1 MKLFILLGLAV
12 GAMAQDQ
19 TQSLGITATST
30 PTATVA
36 ITPPSQRP
44 LATCSADP
52 LWRRLRNA
60 QGADPCALA
69 MDLQQMCTTSTFQSS
84 RSRSFSNTFLHFPFS
99 VDPIVALTG
108 GESYTGPQ
116 NVEAATPCICTTVM
130 YNLIAGCAACQ
141 HQLSSKVTRNW
152 VNWKTWST
160 LCPNQASIQDGVW
173 NRSTLYN
180 STIPA
185 WAYVKVFQSDYF
197 ELQQAINIG
206 VSSTATPSSTSTST
220 PTPTPENQTSNNV
233 AVILG
238 AVLGGVGFILLLITV
253 LFCYLRRRQRKW
265 EENEGVN
272 RPDSTFIIS
281 KPTPAGQTLQ
291 KDPASRYG
299 LGGLLSPTD
308 DQFEKPRPIRT
319 ESALPDV
326 LSDEH
331 RQGKP
336 EYAMQAPTPGYANP
350 ASGFGGFPEP
360 QTHSQTHPQTY
371 YTPVPNPDVAG
382 VAGVGAGGRGLQTRN
397 RESTTNVN
405 TNRFTMRDGP
415 QGAAAQMLAADIAA
429 ARAREGAF
437 REDFSA
443 EGPGYQ
449 TSTDADGQS
458 QLYRGGNGGNL
469 RTFPSYSYGASRNG
483 NDNGKTPTRVPYAD
497 HPEEE
502 VHAVSTVD
510 DTSISLYPSSIDRPG
525 DHPPPFV
532 GGFSPVPEKPKE
544 EYQLP
549 DRGYSGQGS
558 GAQPSPPLDSD
569 PFGANRRPTAFSR
582 VFGERPGNMAG
593 VGAGRGSAGSS
604 PTSPTTIQGRA
615 PMVSRVAAATSPTL
629 NRPTISPVIRRGPSF
644 GNAAADM
651 GFGRQHQAAVGALG
665 GPIQRDSGGFSD
677 GSSPTAVGFP
687 GDVGSVRGEGSP
699 LPTGP
704 FAGRSG
710 FGVER

>member
-1 MKLFILLGLAV
+1 
-12 GAMAQDQ
+12 
-19 TQSLGITATST
+19 
-30 PTATVA
+30 
-36 ITPPSQRP
+36 
-44 LATCSADP
+44 
-52 LWRRLRNA
+52 
-60 QGADPCALA
+60 
-69 MDLQQMCTTSTFQSS
+69 MCTTI
-84 RSRSFSNTFLHFPFS
+84 
-99 VDPIVALTG
+99 DPIVALTG

-130 YNLIAGCAACQ
+130 YNLVAGCAACQ
-141 HQLSSKVTRNW
+141 HQVSSKVTRNW
-152 VNWKTWST
+152 VNWKTWSA

-206 VSSTATPSSTSTST
+206 VSSTATPSSTSTPT
-220 PTPTPENQTSNNV
+220 PTPTPENQTSNNIAIIV
-233 AVILG
+233 G
-238 AVLGGVGFILLLITV
+238 AVLGGIGFILLLITV
-253 LFCYLRRRQRKW
+253 FFCFLRRRQRKW

-272 RPDSTFIIS
+272 RPDSTFIIG
-281 KPTPAGQTLQ
+281 KPTPAGHTLQ

-299 LGGLLSPTD
+299 LGGLLSPAD

-319 ESALPDV
+319 VGTLPDV

-336 EYAMQAPTPGYANP
+336 EYAMPAPTPGYANP
-350 ASGFGGFPEP
+350 GGGFGGFPEP
-360 QTHSQTHPQTY
+360 QSHQQTH
-371 YTPVPNPDVAG
+371 YTPVPNPG
-382 VAGVGAGGRGLQTRN
+382 VAGVGAGGRGLQNEN
-397 RESTTNVN
+397 RHSPTDVN
-405 TNRFTMRDGP
+405 ANRFTMRDGP

-443 EGPGYQ
+443 DGLGYQ

-458 QLYRGGNGGNL
+458 RNGNGSNL
-469 RTFPSYSYGASRNG
+469 RAYPSYSYRNG
-483 NDNGKTPTRVPYAD
+483 NENGRGATRVPYAD
-497 HPEEE
+497 HPEED

-510 DTSISLYPSSIDRPG
+510 DTSISLYPPSVDRPG
-525 DHPPPFV
+525 DQPPPFV
-532 GGFSPVPEKPKE
+532 GGFSPVPEKPRE

-558 GAQPSPPLDSD
+558 GIQPSPPLDSD
-569 PFGANRRPTAFSR
+569 PFGANRRPAAFSR

-593 VGAGRGSAGSS
+593 VGTARGSAGNS
-604 PTSPTTIQGRA
+604 PTSPTSAQGRS
-615 PMVSRVAAATSPTL
+615 PIVSRVAATTSPAL
-629 NRPTISPVIRRGPSF
+629 NRPTVSPVIRRGPSF

-665 GPIQRDSGGFSD
+665 GPIQRDSGGLSE

-687 GDVGSVRGEGSP
+687 GDIGSTRGEGSP
-699 LPTGP
+699 LPAGP

>member
-1 MKLFILLGLAV
+1 MKLFILLGLAARV
-12 GAMAQDQ
+12 LAQ
-19 TQSLGITATST
+19 TQTQALGITATST
-30 PTATVA
+30 PTATA
-36 ITPPSQRP
+36 PITPPSERP

-60 QGADPCALA
+60 QGSDPCALA
-69 MDLQQMCTTSTFQSS
+69 MDLQQMCTTI
-84 RSRSFSNTFLHFPFS
+84 
-99 VDPIVALTG
+99 DPIVALTG

-116 NVEAATPCICTTVM
+116 NVQAATPCICTTVM
-130 YNLIAGCAACQ
+130 YNLVAGCAACQ
-141 HQLSSKVTRNW
+141 HQLSSRVTRNW
-152 VNWKTWST
+152 VNWKTWSAF
-160 LCPNQASIQDGVW
+160 CPDPASIQDGVW
-173 NRSTLYN
+173 NR
-180 STIPA
+180 
-185 WAYVKVFQSDYF
+185 
-197 ELQQAINIG
+197 
-206 VSSTATPSSTSTST
+206 VSSTAAPSSTSTPTST
-220 PTPTPENQTSNNV
+220 PAPTPENQTSNNV
-233 AVILG
+233 TIIVG
-238 AVLGGVGFILLLITV
+238 AVLGAIGFILLLTTIF
-253 LFCYLRRRQRKW
+253 FCYLRRRQRKW

-272 RPDSTFIIS
+272 RPDSTFIIG

-291 KDPASRYG
+291 KAPASRYG
-299 LGGLLSPTD
+299 LAGLFSPTE
-308 DQFEKPRPIRT
+308 DQFEKPRPIKT

-336 EYAMQAPTPGYANP
+336 EYVMPAPTPGYANP
-350 ASGFGGFPEP
+350 GSGFGGLPEP
-360 QTHSQTHPQTY
+360 QSH
-371 YTPVPNPDVAG
+371 YTPVPNPG
-382 VAGVGAGGRGLQTRN
+382 VAGVGAGGRGLQTGSG
-397 RESTTNVN
+397 ESVSNLN

-443 EGPGYQ
+443 EGQGYQ

-458 QLYRGGNGGNL
+458 QLYRNGNS
-469 RTFPSYSYGASRNG
+469 RTYPSYPHGLRNG
-483 NDNGKTPTRVPYAD
+483 NDNGRMLTRVPYAD

-510 DTSISLYPSSIDRPG
+510 DTSISIYPSSVDRPG
-525 DHPPPFV
+525 DHPAPFV

-549 DRGYSGQGS
+549 DRGYSAQG
-558 GAQPSPPLDSD
+558 GAAQPSPPLDSD

-582 VFGERPGNMAG
+582 VFGERPANMAG
-593 VGAGRGSAGSS
+593 IGTARGSPGNS
-604 PTSPTTIQGRA
+604 PTSPAITQGRA
-615 PMVSRVAAATSPTL
+615 PIVSRIAAATTSPIP
-629 NRPTISPVIRRGPSF
+629 NRPTVSPAIRRGPSF
-644 GNAAADM
+644 GNTAADM

-665 GPIQRDSGGFSD
+665 GPIQRDSGGFSE

-687 GDVGSVRGEGSP
+687 GDVGSARGEGSP

>member
-1 MKLFILLGLAV
+1 MKLFILLGLAARV
-12 GAMAQDQ
+12 LAQ
-19 TQSLGITATST
+19 TQTQALGITATST
-30 PTATVA
+30 PTATA
-36 ITPPSQRP
+36 PITPPSERP

-60 QGADPCALA
+60 QGSDPCALA
-69 MDLQQMCTTSTFQSS
+69 MDLQQMCTTI
-84 RSRSFSNTFLHFPFS
+84 
-99 VDPIVALTG
+99 DPIVALTG

-116 NVEAATPCICTTVM
+116 NVQAATPCICTTVM
-130 YNLIAGCAACQ
+130 YNLVAGCAAWSLVIGSIGRHGAHFAQ
-141 HQLSSKVTRNW
+141 IQPPSKMA
-152 VNWKTWST
+152 
-160 LCPNQASIQDGVW
+160 C
-173 NRSTLYN
+173 
-180 STIPA
+180 
-185 WAYVKVFQSDYF
+185 
-197 ELQQAINIG
+197 
-206 VSSTATPSSTSTST
+206 VSSTAAPSSTSTPTST
-220 PTPTPENQTSNNV
+220 PAPTPENQTSNNV
-233 AVILG
+233 PIIVG
-238 AVLGGVGFILLLITV
+238 AVLGAIGFILLLTTIF
-253 LFCYLRRRQRKW
+253 FCYLRRRQRKW

-272 RPDSTFIIS
+272 RPDSTFIIG

-291 KDPASRYG
+291 KAPASRYG
-299 LGGLLSPTD
+299 LAGLFSPTE
-308 DQFEKPRPIRT
+308 DQFEKPRPIKT

-336 EYAMQAPTPGYANP
+336 EYVMPAPTPGYANP
-350 ASGFGGFPEP
+350 GSGFGGLPEP
-360 QTHSQTHPQTY
+360 QSH
-371 YTPVPNPDVAG
+371 YTPVPNPG
-382 VAGVGAGGRGLQTRN
+382 VAGVGAGGRGLQTGSG
-397 RESTTNVN
+397 ESVSNLN

-443 EGPGYQ
+443 EGQGYQ

-458 QLYRGGNGGNL
+458 QLYRNGNS
-469 RTFPSYSYGASRNG
+469 RTYPSYPHGLRNG
-483 NDNGKTPTRVPYAD
+483 NDNGRMLTRVPYAD

-510 DTSISLYPSSIDRPG
+510 DTSISIYPSSVDRPG
-525 DHPPPFV
+525 DHPAPFV

-549 DRGYSGQGS
+549 DRGYSAQG
-558 GAQPSPPLDSD
+558 GAAQPSPPLDSD

-582 VFGERPGNMAG
+582 VFGERPANMAG
-593 VGAGRGSAGSS
+593 IGTARGSPGNS
-604 PTSPTTIQGRA
+604 PTSPTITQGRA
-615 PMVSRVAAATSPTL
+615 PIVSRIAAATTSPIP
-629 NRPTISPVIRRGPSF
+629 NRPTVSPTIRRGPSF
-644 GNAAADM
+644 GNTAADM

-665 GPIQRDSGGFSD
+665 GPIQRDSGGFSE

-687 GDVGSVRGEGSP
+687 GDVGSARGEGSP